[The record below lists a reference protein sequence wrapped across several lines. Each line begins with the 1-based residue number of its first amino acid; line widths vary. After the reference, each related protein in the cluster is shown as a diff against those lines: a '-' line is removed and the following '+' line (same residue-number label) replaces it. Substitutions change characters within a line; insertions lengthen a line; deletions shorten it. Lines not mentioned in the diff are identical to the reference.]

1 MTNLFP
7 EEKEIVSLKEKYKIL
22 LETLFFTINIIEQQN
37 INDNRWFVFSEK
49 VAKKF
54 LNQAHTIDFIFSN
67 GIFINEERLID
78 FSSLFS
84 LLRNQ
89 FENYAVFYHLFVDR
103 KCEMEENILRFRLWE
118 LDAIKSRQNYKRDEN
133 ASDKDVEL
141 EKEKLECVGI
151 IKSIPMYQKLT
162 DKNQKFLMNSTCWKF
177 TNESLQNNDF
187 HKKRI
192 SINQMIMNT
201 GIKENT
207 FKDWYSYSSSH
218 IHTSYWSVIQNNTLN
233 EREKAIAEYLAIM
246 QANILTSF
254 LIYDLHKI
262 YKVGIDGF
270 QGLPEN
276 AQNIVKDYYEQFKNT
291 ICKQVD

>member
-276 AQNIVKDYYEQFKNT
+276 AQNIVKDYY
-291 ICKQVD
+291 